1 MKAVVLPIIVL
12 TLAACA
18 TITSSPSSRN
28 TNDYTAN
35 RLPDGSIELAVTGT
49 TAAPTPSNDASL
61 ELGTM
66 LEEAASKE
74 CPSGYDLSQDP
85 APSVRTESG
94 KLIATLRGVARC
106 K

>member
-1 MKAVVLPIIVL
+1 MKAVASSILLLAV
-12 TLAACA
+12 AACA
-18 TITSSPSSRN
+18 TTNRPGSGVTSN
-28 TNDYTAN
+28 YTAN
-35 RLPDGSIELAVTGT
+35 RLPDGSVELLVTGT
-49 TAAPTPSNDASL
+49 TPAPTPSNDARL

-66 LEEAASKE
+66 LKQAAAKE

-85 APSVRTESG
+85 VPSVRTEAG